1 MTTTTMYSLE
11 DLSLLIREIVAEV
24 AEVEISE
31 VQPDT
36 QFVQDLEMDSMMA
49 LEILAILEKKL
60 DIQID
65 EEYLKRMTSMNDVL
79 KVLEELL

>member
-1 MTTTTMYSLE
+1 MYSLE